1 MRLQHLLLAIVAA
14 VATTHMPVAIAADAI
29 KIGFPM
35 PLSGP
40 ASVYG
45 VPIGSNSLVGVRVFS
60 GDVHIDDSVIRGF
73 TGSPGAGSSPR
84 KMTVAV

>member
-1 MRLQHLLLAIVAA
+1 MRAHRVLAAALLAAGLVPAA
-14 VATTHMPVAIAADAI
+14 AAADNTI

-45 VPIGSNSLVGVRVFS
+45 VPVTN
-60 GDVHIDDSVIRGF
+60 
-73 TGSPGAGSSPR
+73 GAE
-84 KMTVAV
+84 T